1 MRFGVTADNA
11 STGYSGSSAKVDLPK
26 DCVRWVK
33 SGTDGLTRNKF
44 LRIRPQAW
52 GLAAGGIFRRAQST
66 QFCHRRSAAENAPRR
81 RKNSLALG

>member
-1 MRFGVTADNA
+1 M
-11 STGYSGSSAKVDLPK
+11 DLPK

-66 QFCHRRSAAENAPRR
+66 QIFHRRSAAENAPRR

>member
-1 MRFGVTADNA
+1 MNDIHQLTDDM
-11 STGYSGSSAKVDLPK
+11 DLPK

-52 GLAAGGIFRRAQST
+52 GLAA
-66 QFCHRRSAAENAPRR
+66 ENAPRR